1 MFEVNQDISRTLIKF
16 IFDPNNFKIFPF
28 VQLPVNPQDLLPTAH
43 TLTPHNIQYTKR
55 DQV

>member
-1 MFEVNQDISRTLIKF
+1 MFEVNQDISCTLIKF
-16 IFDPNNFKIFPF
+16 IFDPNNFKILPF